1 MAIYMLDTSIA
12 SAVIAGRVDLD
23 ARLETIGPAW
33 WCISAVTRAE
43 LRFGVMRRPEATK
56 LARLVDAFLVAARTE
71 PFDGRAADE
80 FGRVRAE
87 LERRGEGIGVA
98 DELIAA
104 HARSIGAVIV
114 TDNARHFSRVPRL
127 SIENW
132 LRQPGAPGE

>member
-132 LRQPGAPGE
+132 LRQAGASGE